1 MALCK
6 KLYILLLIKIYII
19 CLNQTDL
26 SYINNQDISI
36 KNAVYIIRNRDGS
49 LNLDYKSKTSF
60 INNEKIALKQNF
72 EIKKDTKDEKEEYF
86 YIFENNFDLY
96 LSSSDHEEVKFNKY
110 SFFGDKD
117 YLLWKISPKI
127 NEEKKLIYYVQNKKN
142 KKFWEF
148 VPNKIIGN
156 FRLSDTTEISNLKQ
170 DNEFLFIELYKNVEK
185 KNSNLLN
192 EEPID
197 VFIKYIDLTDRKLNR
212 SGIKQIKKDEDNQEL
227 RYSVRSILKNI
238 PWIRKIF
245 ILMPNKK
252 VKYFKPI
259 KEIKEKI
266 VYVKDK
272 DLLGF
277 DTASIYAFLY
287 NLYKMKKFGLS
298 ENFILM
304 DDDYFIGQPLKKED
318 FFYEDNGKILPALVT
333 SDYYEMNKEKLK
345 DKLQNNLSKR
355 SSVDAHSEIGFY
367 VQQTRALLF
376 MYDIFGEDDIRYG
389 KKLIEPAFTHNAIP
403 VKMSDIEELH
413 EYILNKY
420 EFGQQFL
427 TSLIRT
433 TLDLQMHTA
442 YMAYVKNKYDRKLA
456 KISSSFYDLSQI
468 AQLKWNKKKLFVI
481 NTSTKNYRSYYYNR
495 EKTILEEMFPQKTK
509 YELNKEEEKKQNEKD
524 EEEEEEKEEN
534 KEDNNKNN
542 KDANLLNIS
551 LININLKNV
560 KGSNKMKS
568 LENIENLRKD
578 ISVLFKG
585 IKKIINTYEHID
597 NNDTLYKDIL
607 NEAKKHLDKQCKWQN
622 KLNYFFIILFLLF
635 VLNKIYN
642 YTKIKRSRRNK
653 YISLRREQ
661 F

>member
-1 MALCK
+1 MALNK

-26 SYINNQDISI
+26 SYINSQDISI

-49 LNLDYKSKTSF
+49 FNLDYKSKGSF
-60 INNEKIALKQNF
+60 INNEKKLLKQNF

-86 YIFENNFDLY
+86 YIYENNVELY
-96 LSSSDHEEVKFNKY
+96 LSSTDNEEIKFNKY
-110 SFFGDKD
+110 SFLSDKD
-117 YLLWKISPKI
+117 YLLWKIYPKI
-127 NEEKKLIYYVQNKKN
+127 NEENKLIYYVQNKKN

-148 VPNKIIGN
+148 VPNVIIRN
-156 FRLSDTTEISNLKQ
+156 FKLSDTTEISNLRQ
-170 DNEFLFIELYKNVEK
+170 DNEFQFIELYKNVEK
-185 KNSNLLN
+185 KNSKLLN

-197 VFIKYIDLTDRKLNR
+197 VFIKYIDLTDRNLNR
-212 SGIKQIKKDEDNQEL
+212 KGIKQIKKDEDNQEL

-259 KEIKEKI
+259 KQIKEKI

-298 ENFILM
+298 EHFILM
-304 DDDYFIGQPLKKED
+304 DDDYFIGQPLNKED
-318 FFYEDNGKILPALVT
+318 FFYEENGIILPALVT

-345 DKLQNNLSKR
+345 KKLEKNLYKR
-355 SSVDAHSEIGFY
+355 SSSDAHSEIGFY
-367 VQQTRALLF
+367 VQQARALLF
-376 MYDIFGEDDIRYG
+376 MYDIFGEDDKRYG

-413 EYILNKY
+413 DYVLNKY
-420 EFGQQFL
+420 EFGRTFL

-442 YMAYVKNKYDRKLA
+442 YMAYVKNKYDRKVA
-456 KISSSFYDLSQI
+456 KISSAFYDLSQI
-468 AQLKWNKKKLFVI
+468 GQLKWNRKKLFVI
-481 NTSTKNYRSYYYNR
+481 NTSTKNYRSYFYTK
-495 EKTILEEMFPQKTK
+495 EKTILEELFPQKTK
-509 YELNKEEEKKQNEKD
+509 YELDKEEEKKQNEKD
-524 EEEEEEKEEN
+524 EEEKEEEEN
-534 KEDNNKNN
+534 EEDNNSNKN
-542 KDANLLNIS
+542 ANLSNIS
-551 LININLKNV
+551 LININLNNA
-560 KGSNKMKS
+560 KGSNKMNT
-568 LENIENLRKD
+568 LEKIENLRKD
-578 ISVLFKG
+578 ISILVKG

-597 NNDTLYKDIL
+597 NNDTLYEDIL
-607 NEAKKHLDKQCKWQN
+607 NEEKKHLDKQSKWQN

-642 YTKIKRSRRNK
+642 YTKIRRSRRNK
-653 YISLRREQ
+653 YLSLRREQ

>member
-1 MALCK
+1 MALNK

-26 SYINNQDISI
+26 SYINSQDISI

-49 LNLDYKSKTSF
+49 FNLDYKSKGSF
-60 INNEKIALKQNF
+60 INNEKKLLKQNF

-86 YIFENNFDLY
+86 YIYENNVELY
-96 LSSSDHEEVKFNKY
+96 LSSSDNEEIKFNKY
-110 SFFGDKD
+110 SFLSDKD
-117 YLLWKISPKI
+117 YLLWKIYPKI
-127 NEEKKLIYYVQNKKN
+127 NEENKLIYYVQNKKN

-148 VPNKIIGN
+148 VPNVIIRN
-156 FRLSDTTEISNLKQ
+156 FKLSDTTEISNLRQ
-170 DNEFLFIELYKNVEK
+170 DNEFQFIELYKNVEK
-185 KNSNLLN
+185 KNSKLLN

-197 VFIKYIDLTDRKLNR
+197 VFIKYIDLTDRNLNR
-212 SGIKQIKKDEDNQEL
+212 KGIKQIKKDEDNQEL

-259 KEIKEKI
+259 KQIKEKI

-304 DDDYFIGQPLKKED
+304 DDDYFIGQPLNKED
-318 FFYEDNGKILPALVT
+318 FFYEENGIILPALVT

-345 DKLQNNLSKR
+345 KKLEKNLYKR
-355 SSVDAHSEIGFY
+355 SSSDAHSEIGFY
-367 VQQTRALLF
+367 VQQARALLF
-376 MYDIFGEDDIRYG
+376 MYDIFGEDDKRYG

-413 EYILNKY
+413 DYVLNKY
-420 EFGQQFL
+420 EFGRKFL

-442 YMAYVKNKYDRKLA
+442 YMAYVKNKYDRKVA
-456 KISSSFYDLSQI
+456 KISSAFYDLSQI
-468 AQLKWNKKKLFVI
+468 GQLKWNRKKLFVI
-481 NTSTKNYRSYYYNR
+481 NTSTKNYRSYFYTK
-495 EKTILEEMFPQKTK
+495 EKTILEELFPQKTK
-509 YELNKEEEKKQNEKD
+509 YELDKEEEKKQNEKD
-524 EEEEEEKEEN
+524 EEEKEEEEN
-534 KEDNNKNN
+534 EEDNNSN
-542 KDANLLNIS
+542 KDANLSNIS
-551 LININLKNV
+551 LININLNNA
-560 KGSNKMKS
+560 KGSNKMNT
-568 LENIENLRKD
+568 LEKIENLRKD
-578 ISVLFKG
+578 ISILVKG

-597 NNDTLYKDIL
+597 NNDTLYEDIL
-607 NEAKKHLDKQCKWQN
+607 NEEKKHLDKQSKWQN

-642 YTKIKRSRRNK
+642 YTKIRRSRRNK
-653 YISLRREQ
+653 YLSLRREQ

>member
-1 MALCK
+1 MALNK

-26 SYINNQDISI
+26 SYINSQDISI

-49 LNLDYKSKTSF
+49 FNLDYKSKGSF
-60 INNEKIALKQNF
+60 INNEKKLLKQNF

-86 YIFENNFDLY
+86 YIYENNVELY
-96 LSSSDHEEVKFNKY
+96 LSSTDNEEIKFNKY
-110 SFFGDKD
+110 SFLSDKD
-117 YLLWKISPKI
+117 YLLWKIYPKI
-127 NEEKKLIYYVQNKKN
+127 NEENKLIYYVQNKKN

-148 VPNKIIGN
+148 VPNVIIRN
-156 FRLSDTTEISNLKQ
+156 FKLSDTTEISNLKQ
-170 DNEFLFIELYKNVEK
+170 DNEFQFIELYKNVEK
-185 KNSNLLN
+185 KNSKLLN

-197 VFIKYIDLTDRKLNR
+197 VFIKYIDLTDRNLNR
-212 SGIKQIKKDEDNQEL
+212 KGIKQIKKDEDNQEL

-259 KEIKEKI
+259 KQIKEKI

-304 DDDYFIGQPLKKED
+304 DDDYFIGQPLNKED
-318 FFYEDNGKILPALVT
+318 LFYEENGIILPALVT

-345 DKLQNNLSKR
+345 KKLEKNLYKR
-355 SSVDAHSEIGFY
+355 SSSDAHSEIGFY
-367 VQQTRALLF
+367 VQQARALLF
-376 MYDIFGEDDIRYG
+376 MYDIFGEDDKRYG

-413 EYILNKY
+413 DYVLNKY
-420 EFGQQFL
+420 EFGRKFL

-442 YMAYVKNKYDRKLA
+442 YMAYVKNKYDRKVA
-456 KISSSFYDLSQI
+456 KISSAFYDLSQI
-468 AQLKWNKKKLFVI
+468 GQLKWNRKKLFVI
-481 NTSTKNYRSYYYNR
+481 NTSTKNYRSYFYTK
-495 EKTILEEMFPQKTK
+495 EKTILEELFPQKTK
-509 YELNKEEEKKQNEKD
+509 YELDKEEEKKQNEKD
-524 EEEEEEKEEN
+524 EEEKEEEEN
-534 KEDNNKNN
+534 EEDNNSN
-542 KDANLLNIS
+542 KDANLSNIS
-551 LININLKNV
+551 LININLNNA
-560 KGSNKMKS
+560 KGSNKMNT
-568 LENIENLRKD
+568 LEKIENLRKD
-578 ISVLFKG
+578 ISILVKG

-597 NNDTLYKDIL
+597 NNDTLYEDIL
-607 NEAKKHLDKQCKWQN
+607 NEEKKHLDKQSKWQN

-642 YTKIKRSRRNK
+642 YTKIRRSRRNK
-653 YISLRREQ
+653 YLSLRREQ

>member
-1 MALCK
+1 
-6 KLYILLLIKIYII
+6 
-19 CLNQTDL
+19 
-26 SYINNQDISI
+26 
-36 KNAVYIIRNRDGS
+36 
-49 LNLDYKSKTSF
+49 
-60 INNEKIALKQNF
+60 
-72 EIKKDTKDEKEEYF
+72 
-86 YIFENNFDLY
+86 
-96 LSSSDHEEVKFNKY
+96 
-110 SFFGDKD
+110 
-117 YLLWKISPKI
+117 
-127 NEEKKLIYYVQNKKN
+127 
-142 KKFWEF
+142 
-148 VPNKIIGN
+148 
-156 FRLSDTTEISNLKQ
+156 
-170 DNEFLFIELYKNVEK
+170 
-185 KNSNLLN
+185 
-192 EEPID
+192 
-197 VFIKYIDLTDRKLNR
+197 
-212 SGIKQIKKDEDNQEL
+212 
-227 RYSVRSILKNI
+227 
-238 PWIRKIF
+238 
-245 ILMPNKK
+245 MPNKK

-442 YMAYVKNKYDRKLA
+442 YMAYVKNKYDRKVA

-509 YELNKEEEKKQNEKD
+509 YELNKEEEKKQNKKELEHSYLGPKFNDKKD
-524 EEEEEEKEEN
+524 ILRGNRDKN
-534 KEDNNKNN
+534 NLNIINNKNDN
-542 KDANLLNIS
+542 NIEKKMIEKENNM
-551 LININLKNV
+551 INIEK
-560 KGSNKMKS
+560 
-568 LENIENLRKD
+568 ENIKKNEFIEKNKEKKEPKEPKDSESSFITSINEIRLPEELYD
-578 ISVLFKG
+578 IS
-585 IKKIINTYEHID
+585 Y
-597 NNDTLYKDIL
+597 DIL
-607 NEAKKHLDKQCKWQN
+607 QN
-622 KLNYFFIILFLLF
+622 G
-635 VLNKIYN
+635 
-642 YTKIKRSRRNK
+642 
-653 YISLRREQ
+653 
-661 F
+661 

>member
-1 MALCK
+1 MALNK

-26 SYINNQDISI
+26 SYINSQDISI

-49 LNLDYKSKTSF
+49 FNLDYKSKGSF
-60 INNEKIALKQNF
+60 INNEKKLLKQNF

-86 YIFENNFDLY
+86 YIYENNVELY
-96 LSSSDHEEVKFNKY
+96 LSSTDNEEIKFNKY
-110 SFFGDKD
+110 SFLSDKD
-117 YLLWKISPKI
+117 YLLWKIYPKI
-127 NEEKKLIYYVQNKKN
+127 NEENKLIYYVQNKKN

-148 VPNKIIGN
+148 VPNVIIRN
-156 FRLSDTTEISNLKQ
+156 FKLSDTTEISNLRQ
-170 DNEFLFIELYKNVEK
+170 DNEFQFIELYKNVEK
-185 KNSNLLN
+185 KNSKLLN

-197 VFIKYIDLTDRKLNR
+197 VFIKYIDLTDRNLNR
-212 SGIKQIKKDEDNQEL
+212 KGIKQIKKDEDNQEL

-259 KEIKEKI
+259 KQIKEKI

-304 DDDYFIGQPLKKED
+304 DDDYFIGQPLNKED
-318 FFYEDNGKILPALVT
+318 FFYEENGIILPALVT

-345 DKLQNNLSKR
+345 KKLEKNLYKR
-355 SSVDAHSEIGFY
+355 SSSDAHSEIGFY
-367 VQQTRALLF
+367 VQQARALLF
-376 MYDIFGEDDIRYG
+376 MYDIFGEDDKRYG

-413 EYILNKY
+413 DYVLNKY
-420 EFGQQFL
+420 EFGRKFL

-442 YMAYVKNKYDRKLA
+442 YMAYVKNKYDRKVA
-456 KISSSFYDLSQI
+456 KISSAFYDLSQI
-468 AQLKWNKKKLFVI
+468 GQLKWNRKKLFVI
-481 NTSTKNYRSYYYNR
+481 NTSTKNYRSYFYTK
-495 EKTILEEMFPQKTK
+495 EKTILEELFPQKTK
-509 YELNKEEEKKQNEKD
+509 YELDKEEEKKQNEKD
-524 EEEEEEKEEN
+524 EEEKEEEEN
-534 KEDNNKNN
+534 EEDNNSN
-542 KDANLLNIS
+542 KDANLSNIS
-551 LININLKNV
+551 LININLNNA
-560 KGSNKMKS
+560 KGSNKMNT
-568 LENIENLRKD
+568 LEKIENLRKD
-578 ISVLFKG
+578 ISILVKG

-597 NNDTLYKDIL
+597 NNDTLYEDIL
-607 NEAKKHLDKQCKWQN
+607 NEEKKHLDKQSKWQN

-642 YTKIKRSRRNK
+642 YTKIRRSRRNK
-653 YISLRREQ
+653 YLSLRREQ